1 MHCPHQSVSHIS
13 GVIIYEHSR
22 SVPELGCG
30 YGRITNRL
38 AGKVA
43 RVAGLD
49 ISPTLLK
56 RPKRLGWDGS
66 RYVLG
71 DMRSLPCGSI

>member
-1 MHCPHQSVSHIS
+1 M
-13 GVIIYEHSR
+13 
-22 SVPELGCG
+22 
-30 YGRITNRL
+30 TNRL